1 MKTSSKQCLIVERER
16 TTLLSAVHDLT
27 SQFLSRGTQP
37 SLLDPTHINKGN
49 LNTGSNHPI
58 FTTPPDGAPWDW
70 ESFIKVAYTCKDTRL
85 GHGLSTVTLRKCI
98 RSCHVLGGDGLC
110 GRLEFS
116 KTSWRRHCHS
126 FEFYLMVESKK
137 ETEKQRNRV
146 VLCGKNMKTRTTPG
160 RGEILQGSCW
170 FKIFAIGVQETGTRV
185 TMLTFPVIVVNPSQ
199 RDF

>member
-137 ETEKQRNRV
+137 KKEKQRNRV
-146 VLCGKNMKTRTTPG
+146 VLCGKNLDPDDTGSWRDSTG
-160 RGEILQGSCW
+160 ILL
-170 FKIFAIGVQETGTRV
+170 VQDLRNRSPRNWHEGH
-185 TMLTFPVIVVNPSQ
+185 SA
-199 RDF
+199 DFSGYSS